1 MKDSITLNADTLLD
15 ELMCT
20 ATRYCIGRPSYV
32 STYAE
37 DYWQI
42 IRKNWGK
49 FNYDRLKFFARDI
62 RAEVSTVV
70 GFHSNVQV
78 AKAYNDIIVYDAY
91 TLLAKHLSG
100 VQEIPYDKTFI
111 VDCVS
116 GEITEDERPTRFDR
130 FDRFDPAEDERDLLP
145 WIRLA
150 NCIDRQYEVT
160 CEKDGKIEK
169 AICIQDPDGTY
180 TCVGNWYLSVNP
192 EFIKEVKEHE
202 RV

>member
-1 MKDSITLNADTLLD
+1 MKNSITLNADTLLD
-15 ELMCT
+15 ELMWQ
-20 ATRYCIGRPSYV
+20 ATRYCIGRHSYV
-32 STYAE
+32 SSYAE

-42 IRKNWGK
+42 IRKNFDK
-49 FNYDRLKFFARDI
+49 FNYNRLKFFARDI
-62 RAEVSTVV
+62 RSEVSTVV
-70 GFHSNVQV
+70 GYHSNIQILN
-78 AKAYNDIIVYDAY
+78 AYNDRIVYDAY

-100 VQEIPYDKTFI
+100 VQEIPYNKTYI

-116 GEITEDERPTRFDR
+116 GKITEIEEPAGFNRFK
-130 FDRFDPAEDERDLLP
+130 PSESEHDLLP

-180 TCVGNWYLSVNP
+180 TCVENWNRSPIP
-192 EFIKEVKEHE
+192 EFIKEVKPL
-202 RV
+202 